1 MKSVVHKPLQIICA
15 YHSPSIATHAGSGPI
30 HIDHR
35 VIGDPASGCG
45 KTYQYSYDCGCGVVS
60 GTVEPEASGKD
71 ISIDCAACDPE
82 AGSAAACQLELHQ
95 HGGFGGWGVTFD
107 NGDYNLASL
116 VGPGPPGSGKHP

>member
-1 MKSVVHKPLQIICA
+1 M
-15 YHSPSIATHAGSGPI
+15 AGLENGNLGAACDGADACDY

-35 VIGDPASGCG
+35 VIGDPARGCG
-45 KTYQYSYDCGCGVVS
+45 KTYEYSYDCGCGVVS

-71 ISIDCAACDPE
+71 IAIDCAACDPE
-82 AGSAAACQLELHQ
+82 SGSAAACQLELHQ

-116 VGPGPPGSGKHP
+116 VGPGPPGAVKHPERFPP